1 MKKMPAVKYYDI
13 GLNLFSKQFSDPEA
27 VIEAAAAAGVL
38 CILTGTDR
46 RENRSEEHT
55 SELQSP

>member
-27 VIEAAAAAGVL
+27 VIEAAAAAGYP
-38 CILTGTDR
+38 DR
-46 RENRSEEHT
+46 NGPPGE
-55 SELQSP
+55 PAD